1 MADGHVSQQDL
12 WVRGEGGYHTYRIPA
27 LAVTPA
33 GTPRG
38 PTMGTHAGTV
48 LAFCEGRKH
57 SSSDYGEIDLLLR
70 RSADGGR
77 TWTEPQV
84 IATEPQMT
92 CGNPAPVVDRTTGT
106 IWLPFCRNPAEGGE
120 AQIRKGL
127 FQRTVWLTHSTDGG
141 ATWAAPVDITAA
153 VKRPD
158 WTWYATGPCHGVQ
171 LASGRLLI
179 PCDHRVAPTGGRDE
193 ARHSHVIFS
202 DDRGATWQIGGVV
215 AQEGTNESVAV
226 ALGGDVVYLNCRD
239 QGKRGR
245 RCVAWSHDGG
255 LTFPD
260 YHWDEALIEPACQ
273 ASAILVHDPV
283 SIPDLVPGPGPG
295 TLPPPANLGAAAGE
309 RRGTHS
315 TRGGRVLFSNP
326 ASTTRD
332 TLTVRLSRDGAH
344 TWDAGKVLHAGRAAY
359 SDLAVLPDGTVLC
372 LYERGDASPYE
383 RLTLARFTLD
393 WLVS

>member
-1 MADGHVSQQDL
+1 MENRIVEMVDGHVTQQAL

-27 LAVTPA
+27 LAVTA
-33 GTPRG
+33 TGTPTAA
-38 PTMGTHAGTV
+38 PTATV

-171 LASGRLLI
+171 LASGRVLI

-273 ASAILVHDPV
+273 ASAILV
-283 SIPDLVPGPGPG
+283 PDIVPASGPGSD
-295 TLPPPANLGAAAGE
+295 TPPPPTNSGGGE
-309 RRGTHS
+309 RRS
-315 TRGGRVLFSNP
+315 GRVLFSNP
-326 ASTTRD
+326 ASATRD
-332 TLTVRLSRDGAH
+332 TLTVRLSQDGAR

-393 WLVS
+393 WLAS